1 MNIQIRPLTQN
12 GEPRWCVSFAKN
24 RVSFRSEMEART
36 FVTTLEAR
44 LRAPHVLPSAIP
56 QRHAG

>member
-1 MNIQIRPLTQN
+1 MDIQRRPQTQN

-36 FVTTLEAR
+36 FVSTLEAR
-44 LRAPHVLPSAIP
+44 LRAPHSLPDAAP
-56 QRHAG
+56 RRLAG